1 MTTQKAPKWLDL
13 IRNLFPTGAYQK
25 LPRAV
30 HMKLADRIV
39 YKGDGT
45 KEIRPQWSGKAYP
58 VTRYNRDFVL
68 FDIGNGAVGRNWG
81 NVKVA

>member
-1 MTTQKAPKWLDL
+1 
-13 IRNLFPTGAYQK
+13 
-25 LPRAV
+25 
-30 HMKLADRIV
+30 MKLADRIV

-58 VTRYNRDFVL
+58 VTRYNRHFVL